1 MRMNILR
8 RKKNPSKYVFFDQKC
23 ICFIG
28 AKENERKK
36 KILKENHKKYLIG
49 FIGLRFG

>member
-1 MRMNILR
+1 MSSSI
-8 RKKNPSKYVFFDQKC
+8 KSVY

-36 KILKENHKKYLIG
+36 KFKKKNIKN
-49 FIGLRFG
+49 I